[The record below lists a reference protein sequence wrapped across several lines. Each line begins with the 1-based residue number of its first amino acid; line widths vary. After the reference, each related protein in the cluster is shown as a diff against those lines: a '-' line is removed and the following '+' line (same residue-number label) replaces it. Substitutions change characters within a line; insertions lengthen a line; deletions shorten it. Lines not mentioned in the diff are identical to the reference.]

1 MEKLTNAQMTQIHND
16 LPVFDS
22 AGEEIGKVTYVQ
34 IGDEDPST
42 PDVEVATDQRPAV
55 GNNSFIEDLADVF
68 TPETNIPDEMMA
80 RMRRYGFIRIDTGLL
95 RSDRF
100 ALADQIAHVR
110 HDRVTLN
117 VRQDEL
123 LRS

>member
-1 MEKLTNAQMTQIHND
+1 MEKLTNEQMTQIHND
-16 LPVFDS
+16 LPVFDA

-34 IGDEDPST
+34 IGDEDPHNFE
-42 PDVEVATDQRPAV
+42 VEVATDHRAPV
-55 GNNSFIEDLADVF
+55 DHNSFVEDLADVF
-68 TPETNIPDEMMA
+68 TPEINIPEEMIA

-117 VRQDEL
+117 VRHDEL
-123 LRS
+123 LKS